1 MPGAPTTSPSPTPPS
16 TARRRGLRL
25 LVIALVLL
33 VLAVLLLAAFAPAV
47 GARYPLVIRLAA
59 YALTGAGW
67 GGLLVGLYRVIVGP
81 GVGPLAAPLRL
92 IAIAVVIGGVA
103 LGLVG
108 AWAVHTIV
116 SEPRPASHGHHH
128 DWD

>member
-1 MPGAPTTSPSPTPPS
+1 MPQPPNANPQL
-16 TARRRGLRL
+16 TARKRGART
-25 LVIALVLL
+25 VAIALVLL
-33 VLAVLLLAAFAPAV
+33 LLAVLLLAGFAPAV
-47 GARYPLVIRLAA
+47 GGRYPLVIRLAA

-67 GGLLVGLYRVIVGP
+67 GGLMVGLHGVIVGP

-92 IAIAVVIGGVA
+92 IAIAVVVGGVG

-108 AWAVHTIV
+108 AWAVHAIV